1 MPQLYLIDPFSAERI
16 GLSQSHLVPETLGSK
31 VGVTFHQ
38 NVISVFK
45 HFVLIFSLIFD
56 QVDPFF
62 VGLRSFDPYFY
73 KTLDPIGSIFCGCL
87 TLPPPPLTIG
97 CKKVIPLG
105 ILSRS
110 LHLTARISTLSKSF
124 SGFTLMSRSCTD
136 MRFNSCGLSTLVYCF
151 YSEAKLWGKCS
162 VVFTGAMINSNYLRD
177 KFPSTGQVNI

>member
-56 QVDPFF
+56 QVDSFF

-73 KTLDPIGSIFCGCL
+73 KTLDPIGSIFCVCWKFGEV
-87 TLPPPPLTIG
+87 PLL
-97 CKKVIPLG
+97 C
-105 ILSRS
+105 S
-110 LHLTARISTLSKSF
+110 LHGFSKHFIINHIIWNISYSKSF
-124 SGFTLMSRSCTD
+124 MITISPTYLLVWKKNELVWVPVCTSGVFCREKV
-136 MRFNSCGLSTLVYCF
+136 LSDRHSHLGRENVQN
-151 YSEAKLWGKCS
+151 YSYPIFEENRRT
-162 VVFTGAMINSNYLRD
+162 F
-177 KFPSTGQVNI
+177 